1 MENGPRET
9 PLNAPSLPAPAK
21 RYDRG
26 SEFSRIW
33 RRFKRNRGAFVG
45 LAILVIF
52 FILAIFA
59 NVFAPYDPKEQSALS
74 ALQPP
79 SREHLLGTDNFG
91 RDVFSRLI
99 YGSRASLSVGFGAVL
114 FSMIV
119 GVTLGLIAGYYGGI
133 VETIIM
139 RIVDGLLSFPALI
152 LAIALMAILGLGLQN
167 IMIAV
172 AVGFIGHFAR
182 VTRGDVLNIKEE
194 TYIEAAR
201 LMGVSNLRIILSHVL
216 PNILSPIIVQAVLR
230 VSAAILTE
238 SSLSFLGLGLPP
250 PTPTWGFM
258 IAEGRGF
265 IVMAPWI
272 STFPGLELFLVV
284 FGLNLFGDGLRD
296 ALDPR
301 SEIS

>member
-1 MENGPRET
+1 MENGVRETLPNET
-9 PLNAPSLPAPAK
+9 PLPGPLK

-26 SEFSRIW
+26 SEFRRIW
-33 RRFKRNRGAFVG
+33 KRFRRNRGAFVG
-45 LAILVIF
+45 LAILVIIF
-52 FILAIFA
+52 LLAIFA
-59 NVFAPYDPKEQSALS
+59 NVFAPYDPKEQNALS

-79 SREHLLGTDNFG
+79 SKEHLLGTDNFG

-119 GVTLGLIAGYYGGI
+119 GVTLGLIAGYYGGMI
-133 VETIIM
+133 ETIIM
-139 RIVDGLLSFPALI
+139 RMVDGLLSFPALI

-201 LMGVSNLRIILSHVL
+201 LMGVSNTRIILSHVL

>member
-1 MENGPRET
+1 MAEQTTGVSSRKSGEI
-9 PLNAPSLPAPAK
+9 K
-21 RYDRG
+21 RTYK
-26 SEFSRIW
+26 
-33 RRFKRNRGAFVG
+33 RFKRNKGAIVG
-45 LAILVIF
+45 LAILATF

-59 NVFAPYDPKEQSALS
+59 GFVVPYDPIEQNYGAALAS
-74 ALQPP
+74 P
-79 SREHLLGTDNFG
+79 STEHLMGTDNFG
-91 RDVFSRLI
+91 RDILSRMI
-99 YGSRASLSVGFGAVL
+99 YGSRVSLSVGFGAVL

-119 GVTLGLIAGYYGGI
+119 GVALGLIAGYYGGLA
-133 VETIIM
+133 ETIIM
-139 RIVDGLLSFPALI
+139 RVVDGLLSFPALI

-167 IMIAV
+167 IMIAI
-172 AVGFIGHFAR
+172 AFGFIGHFAR
-182 VTRGDVLNIKEE
+182 VTRGDVLNIKGE
-194 TYIEAAR
+194 TYIEAAK
-201 LMGVSNLRIILSHVL
+201 LMGVSNFKIITNHVL

-272 STFPGLELFLVV
+272 STFPGIALFCVV

-301 SEIS
+301 SELS

>member
-1 MENGPRET
+1 MENGAGQMAMNNG
-9 PLNAPSLPAPAK
+9 PLSAPAK

-26 SEFSRIW
+26 GEFKRIW
-33 RRFKRNRGAFVG
+33 KRFKRNRGAFVG
-45 LAILVIF
+45 LAILIVF

-59 NVFAPYDPKEQSALS
+59 NVFAPYNPKEQNALS

-79 SREHLLGTDNFG
+79 SKEHLLGTDNFG

-201 LMGVSNLRIILSHVL
+201 LMGVSNFRIIRYHVL

>member
-1 MENGPRET
+1 MENGARETLLNET
-9 PLNAPSLPAPAK
+9 PLPGPLK

-26 SEFSRIW
+26 SEFRRIW
-33 RRFKRNRGAFVG
+33 KRFKRNRGAFVG

-52 FILAIFA
+52 FLLAIFA
-59 NVFAPYDPKEQSALS
+59 NVFAPYDPKEQNALS

-79 SREHLLGTDNFG
+79 SKEHLLGTDNFG

-119 GVTLGLIAGYYGGI
+119 GVTLGLIAGYYGGMI
-133 VETIIM
+133 ETIIM

-201 LMGVSNLRIILSHVL
+201 LMGVSNTRIILSHVL

-272 STFPGLELFLVV
+272 STFPGLELFFVV

-301 SEIS
+301 SAIS

>member
-1 MENGPRET
+1 MENGVRET
-9 PLNAPSLPAPAK
+9 LPNETAIPGPLK

-26 SEFSRIW
+26 SEFRRIW
-33 RRFKRNRGAFVG
+33 KRFKRNRGAFVG

-52 FILAIFA
+52 FLLAIFA
-59 NVFAPYDPKEQSALS
+59 NVFAPYDPKEQNALS

-79 SREHLLGTDNFG
+79 SKEHLLGTDNFG

-119 GVTLGLIAGYYGGI
+119 GVTLGLIAGYYGGMI
-133 VETIIM
+133 ETIIM

-201 LMGVSNLRIILSHVL
+201 LMGVSNTRIILSHVL

-301 SEIS
+301 SAIS

>member
-1 MENGPRET
+1 MEDRTGQTGMNKET
-9 PLNAPSLPAPAK
+9 LSAPAK

-26 SEFSRIW
+26 SEIKRISK
-33 RRFKRNRGAFVG
+33 RFKRNRGAFVG
-45 LAILVIF
+45 LAILILF

-59 NVFAPYDPKEQSALS
+59 NVFAPYDPKEQNALS

-79 SREHLLGTDNFG
+79 SKEHLLGTDNFG

-172 AVGFIGHFAR
+172 SVGFIGHFAR

-194 TYIEAAR
+194 TYIEAAK
-201 LMGVSNLRIILSHVL
+201 LMGVSNFRIIRFHVL

-272 STFPGLELFLVV
+272 STFPGIELFLVV

>member
-1 MENGPRET
+1 MEDGTGQTGMNKET
-9 PLNAPSLPAPAK
+9 LSAPEK

-26 SEFSRIW
+26 SEIKRISK
-33 RRFKRNRGAFVG
+33 RFKRNRGAFVG
-45 LAILVIF
+45 LAILILF

-59 NVFAPYDPKEQSALS
+59 NVFAPYDPKEQNALS

-79 SREHLLGTDNFG
+79 SNEHLLGTDNFG

-133 VETIIM
+133 IETIIM

-194 TYIEAAR
+194 TYIEAAK
-201 LMGVSNLRIILSHVL
+201 LMGVSNFRIIRSHVL

-272 STFPGLELFLVV
+272 STFPGIELFLVV

>member
-1 MENGPRET
+1 MLEPGAVRARTSKGRRGE
-9 PLNAPSLPAPAK
+9 L
-21 RYDRG
+21 RRIYDR
-26 SEFSRIW
+26 FA
-33 RRFKRNRGAFVG
+33 RRRGGVIG
-45 LAILVIF
+45 LAIL
-52 FILAIFA
+52 LAFLLLA
-59 NVFAPYDPKEQSALS
+59 VFAQVISPYDPVAQDYSA
-74 ALQPP
+74 ALTPP
-79 SREHLLGTDNFG
+79 SRAHLLGTDNFG
-91 RDVFSRLI
+91 RDVLSRLI
-99 YGSRASLSVGFGAVL
+99 YGSRVSLLVGFGAVL
-114 FSMIV
+114 VSLVI
-119 GVTLGLIAGYYGGI
+119 GVSLGAVAGYYGGLT
-133 VETIIM
+133 ETVLM

-167 IMIAV
+167 IMIAI

-182 VTRGDVLNIKEE
+182 VTRGDVLNIKGD
-194 TYIEAAR
+194 TFIEAAK
-201 LMGVSNLRIILSHVL
+201 LMGVSNPAIIAGHVL

-272 STFPGLELFLVV
+272 STFPGVALFFVV

-296 ALDPR
+296 ALDPK
-301 SEIS
+301 SELS